1 MPTLDWIGK
10 QAVVNHQRQVPF
22 HLLRRVPELSVGDL
36 GNGNLLVEGD
46 NLTAL
51 KALLPYYA
59 GKIKCIYIDPPYNT
73 GNENWVYND
82 NVNAPIM
89 RDWLG
94 KVVGKE
100 AEDLSRHDKWL
111 CMMYPR
117 ISLLHK
123 FLREDG
129 VLIVSIDDHELANL
143 GLLLKEIFGENNLIA
158 TLVWEKGKKGDAKF
172 FSVTHEYVIVA
183 AKSKTTLIERN
194 TKWRKRKEGIDEAL
208 ENYRLLR
215 ERQASN
221 HEIIRQEMMRWYR
234 SLPKGHPAK
243 NHKHYNWSDD
253 RGLYF
258 PDNFHGPDDGR
269 ESRPRYD
276 IIHPVTGRPCAK
288 PSTGWRWDE
297 ERTKRAL
304 AEDPARIHFG
314 PDENTIPCRKSY
326 LAEVTEEPFQSVF
339 YKDGRAATLELE
351 QMVGPGKF
359 AFPKD
364 SEVLAELIDLVCEK
378 DDFILDSFA
387 GTGTTGHAI
396 LKLNLRDGG
405 HRRFILV
412 ELEEMICREVAWER
426 LKKAIEG
433 YVPFRRRGR
442 GRDEPVPGMG
452 GSFSYVRLDLSL
464 FDETGNIR
472 PQVKFDDLAA
482 HVYFTETG
490 EPLPE
495 TASGESPLI
504 GVHNGTAV
512 YLLYNGVLAD
522 KKANGGNVLTRAVLA
537 SLQPHFG
544 AKVIYGTGCRLGEER
559 LRRENIKFRQIPYQ
573 VIKVD

>member
-1 MPTLDWIGK
+1 M
-10 QAVVNHQRQVPF
+10 
-22 HLLRRVPELSVGDL
+22 
-36 GNGNLLVEGD
+36 
-46 NLTAL
+46 
-51 KALLPYYA
+51 
-59 GKIKCIYIDPPYNT
+59 
-73 GNENWVYND
+73 
-82 NVNAPIM
+82 
-89 RDWLG
+89 
-94 KVVGKE
+94 
-100 AEDLSRHDKWL
+100 
-111 CMMYPR
+111 
-117 ISLLHK
+117 
-123 FLREDG
+123 
-129 VLIVSIDDHELANL
+129 
-143 GLLLKEIFGENNLIA
+143 
-158 TLVWEKGKKGDAKF
+158 
-172 FSVTHEYVIVA
+172 IVA

-208 ENYRLLR
+208 EYYRLIR
-215 ERQASN
+215 ERHGSN
-221 HEIIRQEMMRWYR
+221 HGLIRQEMMRWYR
-234 SLPKGHPAK
+234 SLPRGHPAK

-304 AEDPARIHFG
+304 AENPPRIHFG
-314 PDENTIPCRKSY
+314 PDETTIPCRKSY
-326 LAEVTEEPFQSVF
+326 LEEVTEEPLQSVF

-351 QMVGPGKF
+351 QMAGPGKF

-364 SEVLAELIDLVCEK
+364 SEVLAELIDLVCDK
-378 DDFILDSFA
+378 DDLILDSFA
-387 GTGTTGHAI
+387 GTGTTGHAV
-396 LKLNLRDGG
+396 LKLNRRDGG
-405 HRRFILV
+405 NRRFILV
-412 ELEEMICREVAWER
+412 ELEEMICREVAWGR

-433 YVPFRRRGR
+433 YIPLRKRGR
-442 GRDEPVPGMG
+442 EEPVQGLG

-472 PQVKFDDLAA
+472 PQVKFGDLAA
-482 HVYFTETG
+482 HVFFTETG

-495 TASGESPLI
+495 TVSGESPLI

-522 KKANGGNVLTRAVLA
+522 KRPNGGNVLTRAVLA
-537 SLQPHFG
+537 SLPPHFG

-559 LRRENIKFRQIPYQ
+559 LRRENIRFRQIPYQ
-573 VIKVD
+573 VKVD